1 MCYEFPLNAYQ
12 YQVDL
17 CDVTLMSILMHL
29 YVDHLV
35 YFLLVE
41 VHREILQVEGDA
53 HVTVTSGEGGGG
65 GGGGGRAKLR
75 TYYQGG
81 SKNISE
87 QFKFYKTSRGI
98 VTVKN
103 PAYRRHQFS

>member
-1 MCYEFPLNAYQ
+1 MCYTFPLNSFL

-17 CDVTLMSILMHL
+17 FGVTLMLILMHL

-53 HVTVTSGEGGGG
+53 HVTVTSGDGGGGEGGGG
-65 GGGGGRAKLR
+65 GRGMAIINYPGERK
-75 TYYQGG
+75 TYC
-81 SKNISE
+81 
-87 QFKFYKTSRGI
+87 
-98 VTVKN
+98 
-103 PAYRRHQFS
+103 